1 MFWALAPPHL
11 PWWRAIAWN
20 VSFTYF
26 TYLLWHSLRW
36 LICYQLSWL
45 YLITLLYSPNSTAP
59 RFLRNLPPFYW
70 CAHLGLMNNTMSC
83 MTMHLQSSL
92 NELDLWWKYWIT
104 FICLWHIINRY
115 YRGTHGVI
123 VVYDVTSADTFVN
136 VKRWLHEIDQ
146 NCDDVQRILGESNL
160 ITFKHACLI
169 EINVR

>member
-1 MFWALAPPHL
+1 
-11 PWWRAIAWN
+11 
-20 VSFTYF
+20 
-26 TYLLWHSLRW
+26 
-36 LICYQLSWL
+36 
-45 YLITLLYSPNSTAP
+45 
-59 RFLRNLPPFYW
+59 
-70 CAHLGLMNNTMSC
+70 MNNTISC

-169 EINVR
+169 EINVRWSFLFNYITIEETEKGWYCVFLSSPRVGSRCFGFQSLYVLIYM